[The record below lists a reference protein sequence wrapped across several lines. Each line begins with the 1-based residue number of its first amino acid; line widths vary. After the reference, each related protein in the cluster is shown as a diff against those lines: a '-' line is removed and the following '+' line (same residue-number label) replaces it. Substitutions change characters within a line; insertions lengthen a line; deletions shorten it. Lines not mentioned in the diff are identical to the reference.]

1 MMLDR
6 NEIIKAYNSGKS
18 LTAIAK
24 EFHTYATSIKRILEK
39 ESIELRH
46 DIKKPGKLYVQD
58 GEKLIEWAKAQG
70 RPVTKLEL
78 AQVIG
83 RKKLSPS
90 YFEKYPELGQ
100 YIITR
105 EQNDIQ
111 KYSEKLYDWLQKN
124 RY

>member
-1 MMLDR
+1 MEL
-6 NEIIKAYNSGKS
+6 NSEEIIKAYNEGES
-18 LTAIAK
+18 LNAIAK
-24 EFHTYATSIKRILEK
+24 KFHTYPTSIKRRLEK
-39 ESIELRH
+39 EGIELRH
-46 DIKKPGKLYVQD
+46 DIKKSGKHYVQD